1 VTIWSPPRATRL
13 TFPASIETSLLGA
26 SWRRNETQLRR
37 LFLGFRLAATLLVG
51 EIVFWVLA
59 LANQS

>member
-1 VTIWSPPRATRL
+1 M
-13 TFPASIETSLLGA
+13 EA
-26 SWRRNETQLRR
+26 SWRRNETQLRLPR
-37 LFLGFRLAATLLVG
+37 FRVAAMFLVG